1 MKGMN
6 SSDGKMSGN
15 AQMVGSYE
23 KSKKPQAAPEPSMG
37 GSEDPT
43 QVAAEHGPAHEVHI
57 QHDHEG
63 GKHSVHSKHGDGHE
77 HHSEHG
83 SAGEA
88 HQHAAKLSGVNEEA
102 QPMESMGGGMPSKKP
117 AAAPMGG
124 GYMG

>member
-1 MKGMN
+1 MKGST
-6 SSDGKMSGN
+6 SSDGYMSGN
-15 AQMVGSYE
+15 QQTVGSYE
-23 KSKKPQAAPEPSMG
+23 KSKKPKAAPEPSMG

-43 QVAAEHGPAHEVHI
+43 QVAAEHGPAHEIHM

-77 HHSEHG
+77 HHSEHN
-83 SAGEA
+83 SAHEA
-88 HQHAAKLSGVNEEA
+88 HQHAQQVAGVGNEQESE
-102 QPMESMGGGMPSKKP
+102 PMGAPPMKKP